1 MRNVLFSLI
10 ALLVLPSLIQAQPL
24 ADRLPGDA
32 IIYAGWRG
40 ADAMGPGYE
49 TSHLKA
55 VLDASDFTQ
64 LVNDF
69 LPNLMLRIGKEDP
82 EAAKILPIIS
92 AIAKPMWKHPSA
104 LYVGAIGT
112 EGGEPAPRLALL
124 CDAGADA
131 PALLATLNDLL
142 AKAQGLPVPITAR
155 EFKGLVIITVG
166 KMSPAFDSLTGGAA
180 IADAQTLANDKAFTD
195 SMARVVAVPSIA
207 LYVNVDGIVSNVN
220 QLVNQLGGANEKENW
235 PKIRDGT
242 GLAGL
247 KQIAVAAGFDGKD
260 WMESAYVAAPA
271 PRTGLLKMIE
281 GGTLSA
287 DLLKVVPKTST
298 QVAAG
303 RFNLAGLVSQIRE
316 GVGQFD
322 PSTRD
327 QFDRSLQE
335 FNQIIGMDVQKDFLG
350 VFGNEWVAYNDPAI
364 GGYGFAGAVL
374 VNHLTDALK
383 AERSFT
389 QVEQFINSQLIGTSL
404 HEQGM
409 SIAFQSRKIGDLT
422 VHYLAIPLV
431 TPAWAIKDNNL
442 YVALF
447 PQTVTAAAGF
457 VSGKEPSIM
466 ENADFLA
473 VLKRL
478 GAENAGSVQFIDLA
492 RLVPIN
498 YGSWVSISR
507 LVGFG
512 DIFGVPS
519 PLIVLPPLA
528 PLVANLSAAATVTW
542 TDDAG
547 FHLKGVSPFPGSTIL
562 GTNPVSAYMST
573 APALSLGFMLPALSK
588 ARSAAN
594 RVKSGSNLRQIGTMC
609 IIYADKNNGKYP
621 PDLGSL
627 VSDDVVP
634 AVFISP
640 FGSQQVPSGKLTP
653 AQLAAWV
660 NEHSDYIYLGKG
672 KKNDLPAD
680 RLVAY
685 EKFENG
691 QNQGVNMLFG
701 DGHVEWVGMEQAA
714 KFVEE
719 SAPKP

>member
-1 MRNVLFSLI
+1 MRKAFFSLI
-10 ALLVLPSLIQAQPL
+10 AMLILPSLVQAQPL
-24 ADRLPGDA
+24 ADRMPGDA
-32 IIYAGWRG
+32 VLYVGWRG
-40 ADAMGPGYE
+40 ADSMGPGYE

-55 VLDASDFTQ
+55 VLDASDFAQ

-69 LPNLMLRIGKEDP
+69 LPKVMLRIGKEDP
-82 EAAKILPIIS
+82 EAAKILPIIL

-104 LYVGAIGT
+104 LYVGAIGM

-180 IADAQTLANDKAFTD
+180 VADAQTLANDKAFKE
-195 SMARVVAVPSIA
+195 SMAQVVSDPSIA
-207 LYVNVDGIVSNVN
+207 LYVNVEGIVTNVN
-220 QLVNQLGGANEKENW
+220 QLVNQLGEAKEKENW
-235 PKIRDGT
+235 PKIRNGT

-247 KQIAVAAGFDGKD
+247 KQIAIAAGFDGKD

-271 PRTGLLKMIE
+271 PRTGLLKMID
-281 GGTLSA
+281 GGPLSA

-298 QVAAG
+298 EVAAG
-303 RFNLAGLVSQIRE
+303 RFNLAGFVAQIRD
-316 GVGQFD
+316 GIGQFD
-322 PSTRD
+322 PAMRD
-327 QFDRSLQE
+327 QFNGALQQV
-335 FNQIIGMDVQKDFLG
+335 NQMVGMDVQKDLLG

-364 GGYGFAGAVL
+364 GGFGFAGAVL
-374 VNHLTDALK
+374 VNHLTDAVK
-383 AERSFT
+383 AERSLT
-389 QVEQFINSQLIGTSL
+389 QVEQFINQMIAANL
-404 HEQGM
+404 HEEGM
-409 SIAFQSRKIGDLT
+409 SIAFHNRKIGDLT

-431 TPAWAIKDNNL
+431 TPAWAIKDGNL

-447 PQTVTAAAGF
+447 PQMVTGAAGF

-473 VLKRL
+473 ILKRL
-478 GAENAGSVQFIDLA
+478 GAENAGSVQYVDLV
-492 RLVPIN
+492 RLAPIN
-498 YGSWVSISR
+498 YSSWVSISR

-512 DIFGVPS
+512 EFFGVPS
-519 PLIVLPPLA
+519 PLIVLPPMA
-528 PLVANLSAAATVTW
+528 PLMANLSSAASVTW

-562 GTNPVSAYMST
+562 GTDPVSTYLTSVV
-573 APALSLGFMLPALSK
+573 PFSVSILLPSLSK
-588 ARSAAN
+588 ARETAN
-594 RVKSGSNLRQIGTMC
+594 RVKSGSNLRMIGQGCMLH
-609 IIYADKNNGKYP
+609 ANENNGQFP

-627 VSDDVVP
+627 LKQDLTPV
-634 AVFISP
+634 VFISP
-640 FGSQQVPSGKLTP
+640 LGSQQVPTEKLTP
-653 AQLAAWV
+653 EQQAQWV

-672 KKNDLPAD
+672 KKNILRAD
-680 RLVAY
+680 QLVAY

-691 QNQGVNMLFG
+691 HNQGVNMLFG
-701 DGHVEWVGMEQAA
+701 DGHVEWVTMDQAV